1 MSSQCEPHKIMKNYR
16 ILVTVELINISGKF
30 QKASWKR
37 KEIHNVYPSLKKAK
51 ELHNLNNCNYHY
63 INEYDEIIKSF
74 INANMDAYGTRYN
87 GTL

>member
-1 MSSQCEPHKIMKNYR
+1 MKKYR
-16 ILVTVELINISGKF
+16 ILVTIELVNTSGKF

-37 KEIHNVYPSLKKAK
+37 KVIQATYPSLKKAK
-51 ELHNLNNCNYHY
+51 ELHKLNNCNYHY
-63 INEYDEIIKSF
+63 IDDKGEIIKSF

>member
-1 MSSQCEPHKIMKNYR
+1 MKKYR

-37 KEIHNVYPSLKKAK
+37 KEIHAVYPSLKKAN
-51 ELHNLNNCNYHY
+51 ECHNLKNCNYHY
-63 INEYDEIIKSF
+63 IDNNNEIVESF

-87 GTL
+87 GTI

>member
-1 MSSQCEPHKIMKNYR
+1 MKNYK
-16 ILVTVELINISGKF
+16 VVVDVELINISGKF

-37 KEIHNVYPSLKKAK
+37 KEVHAVYQSLKKAK
-51 ELHNLNNCNYHY
+51 ELHKLNNCNYHY
-63 INEYDEIIKSF
+63 INNDGEIIESF

>member
-1 MSSQCEPHKIMKNYR
+1 MKKYR
-16 ILVTVELINISGKF
+16 ILVTIELVNTSGKF

-37 KEIHNVYPSLKKAK
+37 KVIQATYPSLKKAK